1 MWVYLK
7 RKHNKCKLIETGEFR
22 IPKVGEIYLGRN
34 GGFLN
39 FLDRYA
45 YKEKILKP
53 ANKRSQRIMDKTI
66 KELYYHAIICSAFG
80 LQFLCQYSIQ

>member
-1 MWVYLK
+1 MGLFKKKTKYTLFV
-7 RKHNKCKLIETGEFR
+7 HNKCKLIETGEFR

-39 FLDRYA
+39 FLDRYP
-45 YKEKILKP
+45 YEEKILKP

-66 KELYYHAIICSAFG
+66 KELG
-80 LQFLCQYSIQ
+80 LK